1 MKSMNFTSKYLSNNT
16 KVGASLD
23 MSRQDSNCL
32 DSCYVSSVCYIN
44 NNIQD
49 KINKGY
55 IKKMKRNFK
64 LSLSSKFVR
73 IMRKELIKNNL
84 HTLRFFSNG
93 DIIFNDFIK
102 SDIQL
107 KNIFSLCN
115 SLRRE
120 YWLITRNSNALFK
133 FMQNNEKPLFLNIM
147 LSVKEDTITE
157 SFKNQCEDYK
167 IQLSYITDN
176 KKLSNCPASKSKRKI
191 NTCVSHNCNSC
202 FQYSKTPKVFMIH
215 GQGNKSKF
223 KVLKNE

>member
-1 MKSMNFTSKYLSNNT
+1 MKSMNFSSKYLSNNT

-23 MSRQDSNCL
+23 MNRQDSNCI
-32 DSCYVSSVCYIN
+32 DSCYVAKICYIN

-64 LSLSSKFVR
+64 LSLSLKFVR

-93 DIIFNDFIK
+93 DIIFNDFNK

-115 SLRRE
+115 SLKRE
-120 YWLITRNSNALFK
+120 YWLITRNQNALFK
-133 FMQNNEKPLFLNIM
+133 FMQTNKKPDSLNIM
-147 LSVKEDTITE
+147 LSVKENTITD
-157 SFKNQCEDYK
+157 SFKNQCDNYK
-167 IQLSYITDN
+167 IQLSYIVDS

-191 NTCVSHNCNSC
+191 NTCVSHGCASC
-202 FQYSKTPKVFMIH
+202 WTYSKTPKVFMIH
-215 GQGNKSKF
+215 GKGNKSKF
-223 KVLKNE
+223 KDLMK